1 MEKRRARAFP
11 PALDFRGAQKGA
23 PLKSRAKR
31 RPALRPAGAA
41 PAFILTAILPGS
53 PFYIEPTRPRAGRS
67 CGERKN
73 HA

>member
-31 RPALRPAGAA
+31 RGCAGIYPNRNFTGQPLLYRAHPPPRGPQLR
-41 PAFILTAILPGS
+41 
-53 PFYIEPTRPRAGRS
+53 
-67 CGERKN
+67 RKEKPCLRRYY
-73 HA
+73 A